1 MALVAEG
8 VAGVRER
15 LVNTSAAAAGV
26 GTGPAFG
33 RHAEGMGLR
42 GVHCIL

>member
-15 LVNTSAAAAGV
+15 LVNTSAAAGV